1 MQCSMAEDGIVT
13 EADDLWLYT
22 SGYCPYCVLVRRALN
37 ELGVRIAECDI
48 GADSSHRDDL
58 LAATGR
64 MTVPVLRIKQANGV
78 DRWLPE
84 SRDIIRYLKARFGGR
99 ASVT

>member
-1 MQCSMAEDGIVT
+1 MAEDGSLT

-22 SGYCPYCVLVRRALN
+22 SGYCPYCWLVRRTLS
-37 ELGVRIAECDI
+37 ELGVRIAERDI
-48 GADSSHRDDL
+48 GTDSSHRNQL

-64 MTVPVLRIKQANGV
+64 MTVPVLRIKQADGA

-84 SRDIIRYLKARFGGR
+84 SRDIIRYLKARFGG
-99 ASVT
+99 AH